1 MSEPTPR
8 TEIDY
13 TGQRCGR
20 CGETVGQA
28 SAAVKALMKVSA
40 DRDEWRTQ
48 HENLLSVKRSDNA
61 ALTERIANLERT
73 LAAANERAEQAERQ
87 LEESQAE
94 RERLTKELASERTA
108 RKEAD
113 EHAID
118 LRNEIVRLDAALAA
132 PPSPL
137 LPGLEPV
144 AWMWLHGGEMMNGT
158 EVEQYEEV
166 EFSLTKPER
175 EEYGLTPL
183 YTAAEI
189 SRLKGEGSDHE

>member
-40 DRDEWRTQ
+40 YRDEWRTQ

-73 LAAANERAEQAERQ
+73 LAAQ
-87 LEESQAE
+87 
-94 RERLTKELASERTA
+94 RTA
-108 RKEAD
+108 LQWCYEKLQPMQPVD
-113 EHAID
+113 EWV
-118 LRNEIVRLDAALAA
+118 REI
-132 PPSPL
+132 
-137 LPGLEPV
+137 G
-144 AWMWLHGGEMMNGT
+144 
-158 EVEQYEEV
+158 
-166 EFSLTKPER
+166 K
-175 EEYGLTPL
+175 
-183 YTAAEI
+183 
-189 SRLKGEGSDHE
+189 